1 MNRIYISGIGTYTSA
16 GYGFS
21 DTCDNIRQGKSTIP
35 LKKDWSLPEI
45 GEQYFGEP
53 PAVDL
58 KEELAINEVMP
69 PMKYSS
75 YGMLACKLALKDA
88 GLEGFEERESI
99 GMVIDTSS
107 GTSVAVEDYLTRLYK
122 FGLHKASPIL
132 FTRTVANSALG
143 DISRLFTLRGP
154 SSLLFNESSLCY
166 GLDLLKKGV
175 CKMVICGSVE
185 SYNDYYVLSEKETG
199 GLLDA
204 DKPLED
210 SLKNTPDI
218 RRRVLGEGAAFVVLE
233 TEESLR
239 QRGRIPYASLV
250 DYASSFD
257 VLHVDDTA
265 VRSEDVLQ
273 RNLRTLKEEIRPSDT
288 ILWASAY
295 LSDIQMD
302 RNETGTIKSMFP
314 KNDVRVFRHKQ
325 YTGDMK
331 SASNTFGVALLAK
344 ALQDGKADMGIANT
358 NQDGGASTLFLLTK

>member
-21 DTCDNIRQGKSTIP
+21 DTCNNIRQGKSTIP
-35 LKKDWSLPEI
+35 LKKDWNLPEI

-53 PAVDL
+53 PTVDL
-58 KEELAINEVMP
+58 KKELAVNEVMP

-88 GLEGFEERESI
+88 RLEEIENPESI

-107 GTSVAVEDYLTRLYK
+107 GTSVAVEDYLTRLYQ

-143 DISRLFTLRGP
+143 DISRMFTLRGP

-175 CKMVICGSVE
+175 CKMVICGSIE

-204 DKPLED
+204 DKPLEN
-210 SLKNTPDI
+210 SLKDTPDI

-233 TEESLR
+233 TEDSLK
-239 QRGRIPYASLV
+239 QRGKTPYASLV
-250 DYASSFD
+250 AYASSFD
-257 VLHVDDTA
+257 ALHVDETA
-265 VRSEDVLQ
+265 IRSEEVLQ
-273 RNLRTLKEEIRPSDT
+273 RNLCMLKKEIRPSDK
-288 ILWASAY
+288 ILWASTY
-295 LSDIQMD
+295 LSDIQMNN
-302 RNETGTIKSMFP
+302 NETRTIKSMFP
-314 KNDVRVFRHKQ
+314 KNDVRVIRHKQ
-325 YTGDMK
+325 FTGDMK

-344 ALQDGKADMGIANT
+344 ALQDGEVDMGIANT
-358 NQDGGASTLFLLTK
+358 NQDGGASTLFILTK